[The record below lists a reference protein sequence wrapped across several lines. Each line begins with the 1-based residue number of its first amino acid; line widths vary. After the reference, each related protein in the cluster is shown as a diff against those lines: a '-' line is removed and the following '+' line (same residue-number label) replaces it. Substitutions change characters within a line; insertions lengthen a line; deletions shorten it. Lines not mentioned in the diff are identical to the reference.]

1 MWAQW
6 TDNQSSYAP
15 SNIRKS
21 EMITNVFDNYD
32 RKNKN
37 AQWTE
42 THHTNSILVQK
53 CDSTEG
59 LAKINLEPK
68 YDFDQKRTPA
78 LQTQATKFA

>member
-21 EMITNVFDNYD
+21 EMVTNVFDNYD

-37 AQWTE
+37 AQ
-42 THHTNSILVQK
+42 
-53 CDSTEG
+53 
-59 LAKINLEPK
+59 
-68 YDFDQKRTPA
+68 
-78 LQTQATKFA
+78 